1 MLHTFVEIESIV
13 NNRLSTP
20 LTNDP
25 NDTKSLKPNH
35 FLVARASPNER
46 FIATTEKD
54 RNLSAKSKAT
64 QAMKDI
70 FWKKWIKEYLLG
82 LTKRQIWMSYLQDIK
97 VGNLVIIAEGNIEI
111 LKQPLFR
118 VVETFPGKDQVVGS
132 EKTIY
137 ELAYWKKDLK
147 LL

>member
-1 MLHTFVEIESIV
+1 
-13 NNRLSTP
+13 
-20 LTNDP
+20 
-25 NDTKSLKPNH
+25 
-35 FLVARASPNER
+35 
-46 FIATTEKD
+46 
-54 RNLSAKSKAT
+54 
-64 QAMKDI
+64 
-70 FWKKWIKEYLLG
+70 
-82 LTKRQIWMSYLQDIK
+82 MSYLQDIK

-137 ELAYWKKDLK
+137 ELVYWKKDLK

>member
-46 FIATTEKD
+46 FIATTEQD

-111 LKQPLFR
+111 LK
-118 VVETFPGKDQVVGS
+118 
-132 EKTIY
+132 
-137 ELAYWKKDLK
+137 
-147 LL
+147 